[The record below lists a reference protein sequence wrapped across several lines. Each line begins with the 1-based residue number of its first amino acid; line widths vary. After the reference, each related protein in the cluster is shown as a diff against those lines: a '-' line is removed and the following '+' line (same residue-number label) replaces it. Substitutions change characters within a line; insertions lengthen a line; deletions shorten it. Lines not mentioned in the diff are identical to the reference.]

1 MGETPEGDTAMMTYE
16 ETLEIVK
23 DWDVDEAIE
32 RWNQFCE
39 DNCYEDLYIRD
50 NDGDALD
57 DFFTSPREAVEA
69 VCRGDYKWE
78 DAYAYTENGD
88 LYSFSDLDEETCP
101 IEPEDIA
108 RFITLNQC
116 WDAYGIDETALE
128 VG

>member
-23 DWDVDEAIE
+23 DWDVEEAI
-32 RWNQFCE
+32 
-39 DNCYEDLYIRD
+39 
-50 NDGDALD
+50 D

-88 LYSFSDLDEETCP
+88 LFSFSDLDEETCP